1 MSKYKAA
8 VLYSSITG
16 NTEKIAKAFA
26 EVFQE
31 YNIEPTLIKLEG
43 NYLGQQIEDFNQ
55 HDYDFFCVGT
65 PVIASIPYHDL
76 YIHFGAQDDYGR
88 RSIGGQQGPGSHPGL
103 PGAEGGP
110 GTNTDT
116 SKQNHQAAGMPG
128 PGGPGGDMPP
138 MGGPGGPGGGP
149 GGPGGGP
156 GGPGGGPGG
165 PGGGPGGPGGGA
177 PMGGMDAGKQH
188 RIAFCTYGGFGEGP
202 TEATA
207 SLELI
212 KELFQGQN
220 FVGYFACPGKIMY
233 WDSSKKI
240 SEALQINQY
249 RAQELI
255 VRYIAD
261 PKAEYFKDYS
271 PEVMAMFEAASKETV
286 EDSYANKP
294 DFWIHDLQS
303 RPNDRDIYQAKAFLK
318 DVIEDY
324 YLSESGEPRTP
335 SSVYW
340 SIN

>member
-43 NYLGQQIEDFNQ
+43 NYLGEQLEGFSER
-55 HDYDFFCVGT
+55 DYDFFCIGT

-116 SKQNHQAAGMPG
+116 SKQNHESAGMPA
-128 PGGPGGDMPP
+128 PGGMPP

-149 GGPGGGP
+149 GGP
-156 GGPGGGPGG
+156 PGGG
-165 PGGGPGGPGGGA
+165 
-177 PMGGMDAGKQH
+177 GGMMMGMSAGNQH

-220 FVGYFACPGKIMY
+220 FVGFFACPGKIMY

-240 SEALQINQY
+240 SEALKINQY

-261 PKAEYFKDYS
+261 PKGEYFKDYS
-271 PEVMAMFEAASKETV
+271 PEIIAMFEAASKETI
-286 EDSYANKP
+286 EDSYSEDP
-294 DFWIHDLQS
+294 GFWIHDLQT

-324 YLSESGEPRTP
+324 YLSESGEPRKP